1 MNKDMISVAEGF
13 QTSINIAYD
22 LYDEDKIKGFI
33 PTLSSIEVLEEILLT
48 TADNSTQ
55 RARMFVG
62 AYGRGKSHIILM
74 LLALLRIKDKTIFK
88 TILEKVQS
96 YNPNFYQFVNEYIK
110 GPKKILPIV
119 VSTSGSNLSQAF
131 LAALKKA
138 LSDSELSDLMPE
150 THFVAAA
157 NAVSSWKNNYP
168 ETYEKF
174 IESINMPIEEFL
186 VNLKEFDGP
195 SFELFQELYPK
206 LTSGSLF
213 NPFLGFDVVDLYEKV
228 VEELKKRGYS
238 GVFIVYDEFSKYLES
253 SINKASLSDIKLL
266 QDFAEKCN
274 RSGKNQMHLVLIS
287 HKDIANYIDDK
298 LPKEKVDGWR
308 GVSGR
313 FKHISLH
320 NNFPQMYEII
330 SAVIL
335 KESKKWN
342 KFEKDHENKF
352 KELALKS
359 TSLGFLDEDDKL
371 STQVAIHGCYP
382 LHPMSTFILPRISEK
397 IAQNERTL
405 FTFLSSEEKHTLS
418 TFLHTRSESA
428 FDLLTPDYLY
438 DYFEP
443 LLRKEAFSSPA
454 HKQYKLTEKILHRV
468 EENSLA
474 SKIIKMISLIY
485 IIEQFEKMPPVID
498 VIIAAYQESV
508 DDIKVI
514 IDTIQELKEQDCI
527 IYLKRSNNYL
537 KLKESSGIDIQNEIA
552 RKVESFKARSNVTN
566 ILNDFSFNNFLY
578 PTRYN
583 DEKEIT
589 RYFDFIFL
597 SSVDFWN
604 VIDWNRFIDSTKADG
619 IVFALVAKSETDI
632 VEIKKYITSMEK
644 PSNRI
649 IFIVPNEYS
658 EIDEIAFEYSAV
670 SALKLLA
677 SDDAILSD
685 EYDIYIEDLEEVLS
699 NYINLFTRP
708 ELGKSSYYFENNCY
722 PIMRKAQL
730 SQLLSRVCDRLFPN
744 TPVINNESINKNILP
759 TVAINS
765 RTKLL
770 NGLLANPFE
779 ANLGLSGSGQDV
791 SIMRSTL
798 IQTGLLTNVK
808 DDPQVLSE
816 IKDEHFS
823 RLISIIRTFFTNSTD
838 EKSHSIGRLYE
849 KLTLADEYG
858 IGLKKGVIPIY
869 IAFVLHQCKQNIVI
883 LNNNQEMK
891 LTADLLNSINENPW
905 DYSLIYVN
913 WDDDKR
919 HYMKGLESVFADYI
933 LEKEKGYNSFSYLL
947 LAMNRWYMSL
957 PKYTKEIENTYKGKD
972 IPKEKIAKEKRKFI
986 NSLKRYEPNARE
998 YLFDKLPSIF
1008 NHKECDL
1015 SLVDK
1020 IYQTKSTFDQ
1030 AMDKL
1035 IEILILD
1042 VKDIF
1047 TAKTSKSS
1055 LCSLAKDWYEKLTT
1069 ATTNHL
1075 FASSENRILDVF
1087 RFIESD
1093 DTKFIESLA
1102 KATTALRIED
1112 WDAKMIDSFIKDFAS
1127 FKKNIDLYDLN
1138 EDAQRI
1144 TSDQY
1149 RIIFVDRHGKE
1160 NTKSFNK
1167 TVYSPRAKLLLNEVT
1182 NAIDEMGE
1190 AITEQEKRQVLIE
1203 LLEKMC

>member
-22 LYDEDKIKGFI
+22 LYDENKIKGFI
-33 PTLSSIEVLEEILLT
+33 PTLSSMEVLEEILLS
-48 TADNSTQ
+48 TAENSTQ

-74 LLALLRIKDKTIFK
+74 LLALLRIKDKIIFK
-88 TILEKVQS
+88 TILEKAQS
-96 YNPNFYQFVNEYIK
+96 YNPDFYQFLSEYIK
-110 GPKKILPIV
+110 GPKKILPIIV
-119 VSTSGSNLSQAF
+119 NTSSSSLSQSF
-131 LAALKKA
+131 LAALKQA
-138 LSDSELSDLMPE
+138 LSEAELSDLMPE
-150 THFVAAA
+150 THFVAAT
-157 NAVSSWKNNYP
+157 NVISSWKNNYP

-174 IESINMPIEEFL
+174 IESLNIPIEEFL
-186 VNLKEFDGP
+186 VSLKQFDVT
-195 SFELFQELYPK
+195 SFELFQELYPE
-206 LTSGSLF
+206 LTSGSSF

-228 VEELKKRGYS
+228 VDELKNRGYS

-274 RSGKNQMHLVLIS
+274 RSGKNQMHLMLIS

-342 KFEKDHENKF
+342 KFEEEHKKKF
-352 KELALKS
+352 KELALKF
-359 TSLGFLDEDDKL
+359 TSLGFSDKDDEL
-371 STQVAIHGCYP
+371 STEVAIRGCYP
-382 LHPMSTFILPRISEK
+382 LHPISTFILPRISEK

-405 FTFLSSEEKHTLS
+405 FTFLSSKEKHTLS
-418 TFLHTRSESA
+418 SFLQTRSETS
-428 FDLLTPDYLY
+428 FDVLTPDYLY

-443 LLRKEAFSSPA
+443 LLRKEPYTSPA
-454 HKQYKLTEKILHRV
+454 HKQYKLTENILHRI

-474 SKIIKMISLIY
+474 SKIIKTISLIY

-498 VIIAAYQESV
+498 VIIAAYQECV

-514 IDTIQELKEQDCI
+514 IDIIQDLKEQDCI

-552 RKVESFKARSNVTN
+552 RKVESLKARSNMTN

-589 RYFDFIFL
+589 RYFDFVFL
-597 SSVDFWN
+597 SSDDFWS

-619 IVFALVAKSETDI
+619 IVFAIVVKSEADI
-632 VEIKKYITSMEK
+632 VEIKKHIVSMGK
-644 PSNRI
+644 QSNRI
-649 IFIVPNEYS
+649 VFIVPNEYS

-699 NYINLFTRP
+699 NYINSFTRP
-708 ELGKSSYYFENNCY
+708 ELNKSIYYFQSDYY

-730 SQLLSRVCDRLFPN
+730 SELLSEVCDSLFPN
-744 TPVINNESINKNILP
+744 TPVINNESINKNKLP

-770 NGLLANPFE
+770 NGLLADHFE
-779 ANLGLSGSGQDV
+779 PNLGLSGFGQDV

-798 IQTGLLTNVK
+798 IQTGLLTNIK
-808 DDPQVLSE
+808 DDPQILSD
-816 IKDEHFS
+816 IKDEKFS
-823 RLISIIRTFFTNSTD
+823 QMISMIHKFFINSSD
-838 EKSHSIGRLYE
+838 EKNNSIGRLYE
-849 KLTLADEYG
+849 KLILPNEYG

-905 DYSLIYVN
+905 NYTVIYVN

-919 HYMKGLESVFADYI
+919 HYMKELESIFADYI
-933 LEKEKGYNSFSYLL
+933 FEKEKVFNSFSYLV

-957 PKYTKEIENTYKGKD
+957 PKYTKEVESIYKGKD
-972 IPKEKIAKEKRKFI
+972 IPKEKITKDKRKFI
-986 NSLKRYEPNARE
+986 NSIKQYEPNARE
-998 YLFDKLPSIF
+998 YLFEKLLSIF
-1008 NHKECDL
+1008 NLKKFDL
-1015 SLVDK
+1015 SLIDK
-1020 IYQTKSTFDQ
+1020 IYQTKRTFDE
-1030 AMDKL
+1030 AKDNL
-1035 IEILILD
+1035 IEILISD

-1047 TAKTSKSS
+1047 SVKTSKAS
-1055 LCSLAKDWYEKLTT
+1055 LCSLAKDWYENLNTE
-1069 ATTNHL
+1069 TTNHL
-1075 FASSENRILDVF
+1075 FASNENRVLDVF
-1087 RFIESD
+1087 KSIRND
-1093 DTKFIESLA
+1093 DSKFIESLA
-1102 KATTALRIED
+1102 KATTSLRIDD
-1112 WDAKMIDSFIKDFAS
+1112 WDAKMIDFFMKEFIS
-1127 FKKNIDLYDLN
+1127 FKKNIDLYNLN
-1138 EDAQRI
+1138 KDAQKI
-1144 TSDQY
+1144 ISDQY
-1149 RIIFVDRHGKE
+1149 RITFIDHHGNE

-1167 TVYSPRAKLLLNEVT
+1167 TVYSARAKLLLNEVT

-1190 AITEQEKRQVLIE
+1190 AISEQEKRQVLIE